1 MEGKLDVSDL
11 GLFRNYLA
19 LIARPLLGN
28 ELAAKQDL
36 SDVVHDTMLD
46 AIERFGSFRGTQQ
59 AELAAWLRAI
69 LAHNVADR
77 HRAKHRQKRD
87 VRLERSIEAVL
98 DASSARLNGFLVAE
112 QPTPSEQVLLA
123 DRLVRLAD
131 AVADLPDDQRDAV
144 TLHHLC
150 AYKLSDVAQRMG
162 KTVPAVAGL
171 LRRGIGN
178 LRQCLEI
185 DE

>member
-11 GLFRNYLA
+11 GLYRNYLA
-19 LIARPLLGN
+19 VIARPLLGK

-46 AIERFGSFRGTQQ
+46 AIEKFGSFRGTHRG
-59 AELAAWLRAI
+59 ELAAWLRTM

-77 HRAKHRQKRD
+77 YRAKHRQKRD
-87 VRLERSIEAVL
+87 VRFERSIEAAL
-98 DASSARLNGFLVAE
+98 DESSSRLNGFLVAD
-112 QPTPSEQVLLA
+112 QPTPSEQFVLVDKLA
-123 DRLVRLAD
+123 RLAN
-131 AVADLPDDQRDAV
+131 AVAELPDDQREAV

-150 AYKLSDVAQRMG
+150 AHKLSDVAEVMG

-171 LRRGIGN
+171 IRRGIQD
-178 LRQCLEI
+178 LRQRLE
-185 DE
+185 DHE